1 MAFSYPS
8 GIFPF
13 GMTLPSSGI
22 AYVQPFTSASGNLS
36 DPTGAVYPLAVPR
49 IDSDST
55 EANKYIVPYSAQLFY
70 TALDS
75 IKQEYSARGTS
86 EPTFYAYHDV
96 SGVSKTELTSFSGL
110 LTCPL
115 QNFGMIVD
123 DAKNA
128 ISGLVCMSGWNDD
141 FVDYFRRAFDYRILM
156 SGVPSG
162 QRLQDNVS
170 YYNVASGSTVTINPL
185 DRARSGDFPFSSN
198 DVKHLGS
205 QWGVEVDGTRRY
217 GSGVF
222 PSGDAVASS
231 GISRDPEFQQYT
243 FMGHWDWL
251 VQSIMWRPPIVES
264 FTNGTEVAETGYINI
279 NNANDYGIPNSL
291 LGIGENEALLSDA
304 EGMVPG
310 GSRGVTQLDL
320 GAVSAWPPF
329 ASAATSKI
337 GQGGFPEYTSF
348 YNQYFPSDKGKT
360 TPRTADI
367 GDYGQVWIG
376 KPICRSFTSSPG
388 WNSADA
394 GISAMGMGQFQMV
407 SEITLAATASG
418 LEVGLSSNHYA
429 WERNS
434 YDFVSSTQNRWE
446 LGGNTGKVDSG
457 DTQTPGD
464 PNSLDDHLAETS
476 ISFVSPELSGRW
488 GNNSQISVMTGRTPT
503 WANTTDGPF
512 GTPETLN
519 DRDPIVYPLGSGS
532 AMVVDILMDTHPTV
546 TGSLGWDTSVIG
558 ESDPNGVFL
567 SVTTDRHVP
576 TIFYNLDH
584 NSTDSTPSP
593 SGSGRYLGSTISNA
607 HITKWGNQTINQEN
621 SGDWG
626 FTRIS
631 FDSVSGI
638 VDNEVLNNPVVVNPY
653 KNTPFLELRYLN
665 RNEVNGAFDA
675 SGSLVDTS
683 VVTYFE
689 TPTIVN
695 AYYSANNGAG
705 PSKAYNSQVSWNGR
719 WIPEVFC
726 SLQADPLPPHRDGAK
741 PSPMTDDAR
750 NAIPSGINFTQYKLD
765 NYAPASGTQYEI
777 PLWEKMKTEMDHTA
791 SVWSSM
797 KTSRWDPVSL
807 AKADIGQN
815 WKNAF
820 RGAAGASPGA
830 TPSFGID
837 DDEDWFSIQAVSF
850 NQVATLNG
858 AHLSDLGYTIKSFR
872 YKFPVILSPSG
883 VL

>member
-1 MAFSYPS
+1 VAVFSYPS
-8 GIFPF
+8 GIFPS
-13 GMTLPSSGI
+13 GMTLPSSGLG
-22 AYVQPFTSASGNLS
+22 YVQPFTSASGNLS
-36 DPTGAVYPLAVPR
+36 DPSGAVYPLAVPR
-49 IDSDST
+49 IDSSGT

-70 TALDS
+70 TSLDS
-75 IKQEYSARGTS
+75 IKQEYSARGAT
-86 EPTFYAYHDV
+86 EPLFYAYHDV

-205 QWGVEVDGTRRY
+205 QWGVGVDGTRRY
-217 GSGVF
+217 GSGIF
-222 PSGDAVASS
+222 PSGDAAAPSG

-264 FTNGTEVAETGYINI
+264 FTNGTEVAETGYINV
-279 NNANDYGIPNSL
+279 NSNDNPFRFGNSVSQWQD
-291 LGIGENEALLSDA
+291 NEA
-304 EGMVPG
+304 MVPAG
-310 GSRGVTQLDL
+310 ARGVTQLDL
-320 GAVSAWPPF
+320 SATSAWPAYQDLN
-329 ASAATSKI
+329 ASFLNSSPAFRWYFSA
-337 GQGGFPEYTSF
+337 YD
-348 YNQYFPSDKGKT
+348 QYLPVDKGKT
-360 TPRTADI
+360 TPRTMDI
-367 GDYGQVWIG
+367 GDYGQVYIG
-376 KPICRSFTSSPG
+376 KPRCRHDETTHDGTQSLMPELQ
-388 WNSADA
+388 
-394 GISAMGMGQFQMV
+394 IV
-407 SEITLAATASG
+407 SEITVSATVSG
-418 LEVGLSSNHYA
+418 LAVSLDTNHYA
-429 WERNS
+429 HLTEVIEGGADLQTSWK
-434 YDFVSSTQNRWE
+434 
-446 LGGNTGKVDSG
+446 LGGNVGG
-457 DTQTPGD
+457 FQD
-464 PNSLDDHLAETS
+464 PELSEHLAETS

-488 GNNSQISVMTGRTPT
+488 GNNPQISGMTGREPLWSTPS
-503 WANTTDGPF
+503 DGPF

-532 AMVVDILMDTHPTV
+532 AMVVDISMDAHPTV
-546 TGSLGWDTSVIG
+546 ASSAGWDTSLIG

-567 SVTTDRHVP
+567 SITTDRHVP

-584 NSTDSTPSP
+584 NSTDSTLSP
-593 SGSGRYLGSTISNA
+593 SGSGRYLGSTSSMAHVRYQGVPVIASNYED
-607 HITKWGNQTINQEN
+607 T
-621 SGDWG
+621 GDWG

-631 FDSVSGI
+631 FEADAEFI
-638 VDNEVLNNPVVVNPY
+638 LNDNTVAVNPNRD
-653 KNTPFLELRYLN
+653 KAFLELRHVN
-665 RNEVNGAFDA
+665 RNDVNAAFDA
-675 SGSLVDTS
+675 SGSLVDTT

-689 TPTIVN
+689 SPTIVN
-695 AYYSANNGAG
+695 AYTGENGL
-705 PSKAYNSQVSWNGR
+705 SEAYNSQVSWAGN
-719 WIPEVFC
+719 WKPEKDFYGIS
-726 SLQADPLPPHRDGAK
+726 SL
-741 PSPMTDDAR
+741 PMTTSAK

-777 PLWEKMKTEMDHTA
+777 PLWEKMKAEMDHTA

-797 KTSRWDPVSL
+797 KTSGPEPEFGISS
-807 AKADIGQN
+807 DIGQN

-820 RGAAGASPGA
+820 RGAVGISPGA

-850 NQVATLNG
+850 NQVAMLNG

-883 VL
+883 IL